1 MAYLSEIATGWG
13 SIYANHAALRTAVVF
28 AHVASLIV
36 GGGAAIAADRATLH
50 ALTLDDA
57 GRGASLDLLHG
68 THRIVIVSL
77 TFVALSGL
85 MMFTADVTTFLYSRV
100 FWTKMGLVALLVVN
114 GALLWQSEE
123 RARRSDSSAWR
134 TLRVTALASVALWLL
149 AALAGVALTNIG

>member
-1 MAYLSEIATGWG
+1 MAYLSDLATGWG

-36 GGGAAIAADRATLH
+36 GGGAAIAADRAALH
-50 ALTLDDA
+50 ALTLDHP

-77 TFVALSGL
+77 TLVALSGL

-114 GALLWQSEE
+114 GALLWKSEAQ
-123 RARRSDSSAWR
+123 ARRRDASAWR
-134 TLRVTALASVALWLL
+134 TLRATALASVALWLL
-149 AALAGVALTNIG
+149 ATFAGVALTNIG